1 MKKELFFDRF
11 CGQQFA
17 GLLEDGKIAEFFAE
31 EEPRGDAVGNIYKG
45 KVTNVLAGMNACFVS
60 CGFSKNA
67 YLSLDEN
74 YEDYAKYD
82 GKTESG
88 RKKLNLSVGDE
99 IIVQAVQPPRG
110 NKGAKVTTHLS
121 FVGKFCIYLPG
132 TDFMGVSRKITDES
146 EREGLLDSMA
156 KLRKSE
162 GEGFIARTSA
172 PFATP
177 KQLKAE
183 SEYLRKVY
191 AQMLEKAKTATEGAL
206 LYEEADLP
214 TRMLRDTFGEDVSS
228 IHVGDEEMYQR
239 IENLIRLR
247 GDIPLRKLVKYT
259 GKSSLFQEY
268 GIMPLVYEATR
279 PIAYLEGGA
288 YLVFDHT
295 EAMTVIDVNSGG
307 YVGKTNLE
315 DTVYEVNMAAA
326 KEIARQVRLRN
337 VGGIVVVDFIDMVN
351 EEHKLAV
358 TKELE
363 RCLAKDKA
371 KCKVLPMSEFCL
383 TQFTRKR
390 LGSEALSFL
399 IKPCPH
405 CEGNGHVHD
414 DIFVVTR
421 IRDSLLSCFAKGYTS
436 AIVDINESVMRK
448 ILENGMLSVEAKG
461 RWRDK
466 RVYFIPHRTYKEE
479 YYTLRGENAEV
490 LHLPDNA
497 QILY

>member
-1 MKKELFFDRF
+1 
-11 CGQQFA
+11 
-17 GLLEDGKIAEFFAE
+17 
-31 EEPRGDAVGNIYKG
+31 
-45 KVTNVLAGMNACFVS
+45 
-60 CGFSKNA
+60 
-67 YLSLDEN
+67 
-74 YEDYAKYD
+74 
-82 GKTESG
+82 
-88 RKKLNLSVGDE
+88 
-99 IIVQAVQPPRG
+99 
-110 NKGAKVTTHLS
+110 
-121 FVGKFCIYLPG
+121 
-132 TDFMGVSRKITDES
+132 MGVSRKITDES

-351 EEHKLAV
+351 EEHKIAV

-436 AIVDINESVMRK
+436 AIVDINESVMKK

>member
-45 KVTNVLAGMNACFVS
+45 TVTNVLAGMNACFVS

-67 YLSLDEN
+67 YLSLDET

-110 NKGAKVTTHLS
+110 NKGAKVTMHLS

-132 TDFMGVSRKITDES
+132 TDFMGVSRKITDEN
-146 EREGLLDSMA
+146 ERESLLASMA

-228 IHVGDEEMYQR
+228 IYVGDEEMYQR

-247 GDIPLRKLVKYT
+247 GDISLRKLVKYT
-259 GKSSLFQEY
+259 GKISLFQEY

-288 YLVFDHT
+288 YIVFDHT

-436 AIVDINESVMRK
+436 AIVDVNESVMKK
-448 ILENGMLSVEAKG
+448 ILETGMLSVEAKG

>member
-1 MKKELFFDRF
+1 
-11 CGQQFA
+11 
-17 GLLEDGKIAEFFAE
+17 
-31 EEPRGDAVGNIYKG
+31 
-45 KVTNVLAGMNACFVS
+45 
-60 CGFSKNA
+60 
-67 YLSLDEN
+67 
-74 YEDYAKYD
+74 
-82 GKTESG
+82 
-88 RKKLNLSVGDE
+88 
-99 IIVQAVQPPRG
+99 
-110 NKGAKVTTHLS
+110 
-121 FVGKFCIYLPG
+121 
-132 TDFMGVSRKITDES
+132 
-146 EREGLLDSMA
+146 
-156 KLRKSE
+156 
-162 GEGFIARTSA
+162 
-172 PFATP
+172 
-177 KQLKAE
+177 
-183 SEYLRKVY
+183 
-191 AQMLEKAKTATEGAL
+191 
-206 LYEEADLP
+206 
-214 TRMLRDTFGEDVSS
+214 
-228 IHVGDEEMYQR
+228 
-239 IENLIRLR
+239 
-247 GDIPLRKLVKYT
+247 
-259 GKSSLFQEY
+259 
-268 GIMPLVYEATR
+268 
-279 PIAYLEGGA
+279 
-288 YLVFDHT
+288 
-295 EAMTVIDVNSGG
+295 
-307 YVGKTNLE
+307 
-315 DTVYEVNMAAA
+315 MAAA

-337 VGGIVVVDFIDMVN
+337 VGGIVVVDFIDMVD

-436 AIVDINESVMRK
+436 AIVDINESVMKK

-466 RVYFIPHRTYKEE
+466 RVYLIPHRTYKEE